1 MFSRQKRDDA
11 FVRDRAIENEGGELD
26 AKALAALPDASDD
39 KFKRK
44 KKTGVND
51 SASAGSGGFDVG
63 VMEGDEKR
71 NWERDGGT
79 SDAGTAI
86 EGLAEFEKYGTLFR
100 DLTTRQQ
107 IHTYIRDPQTGLRGG
122 GDDDS
127 GGKEADVVAMAIA
140 YDSSAALAI
149 VTGGDE
155 HFEL

>member
-1 MFSRQKRDDA
+1 MFSRQKGDDA

-51 SASAGSGGFDVG
+51 SASAGSWAGSGGFDAG
-63 VMEGDEKR
+63 VMGGDEKR

-107 IHTYIRDPQTGLRGG
+107 IHTNIRDPQTGLR
-122 GDDDS
+122 DR
-127 GGKEADVVAMAIA
+127 EADVVAMAIA